1 MYTCFVKKKERI
13 KKFFDKEKRR
23 LVRAELGISLLFFFL
38 FISIKVRYAFLN
50 IANGTSS
57 DVIDF
62 DGVLRSR
69 ETKVDTY
76 VAGRGRPLIRLFLR
90 SSVSFL
96 ISVRSWRFYCLIVP
110 RPANVSSN
118 RIDSRRFHR
127 HLSYQ
132 YSCLNQNLFEQTCSD
147 STYVLKIKIS
157 IKRLY

>member
-13 KKFFDKEKRR
+13 KKFSDEEKRR
-23 LVRAELGISLLFFFL
+23 LVRTELGISPLFFFL

-76 VAGRGRPLIRLFLR
+76 VAGRGRPRLLFVSSTARLFL
-90 SSVSFL
+90 F
-96 ISVRSWRFYCLIVP
+96 
-110 RPANVSSN
+110 
-118 RIDSRRFHR
+118 
-127 HLSYQ
+127 
-132 YSCLNQNLFEQTCSD
+132 
-147 STYVLKIKIS
+147 
-157 IKRLY
+157 

>member
-1 MYTCFVKKKERI
+1 MFCKKKR
-13 KKFFDKEKRR
+13 KNRKVFWRGKATACSSGTWNFP
-23 LVRAELGISLLFFFL
+23 LFFFFL

-76 VAGRGRPLIRLFLR
+76 VAGRGRPRLLFV
-90 SSVSFL
+90 SSSSISFL

-132 YSCLNQNLFEQTCSD
+132 YSCVNQNLFERTCSHF
-147 STYVLKIKIS
+147 TYVLEIKIF